1 MDQEKDVQDF
11 VLCSIQNQNRKEEV
25 KKFISTTLRTLTENL
40 LNGKLSSMQHY
51 VDEVRNEVVV
61 SIGFN

>member
-11 VLCSIQNQNRKEEV
+11 VLCSIHNQNRKEEV